1 MKQKRPETPTS
12 DHSPNAETKPSV
24 GNQPMPRLPHERDE
38 SASSQRGPDQ
48 EVVRQAA
55 RDIENGLE
63 DTDTGPV
70 LEDTHRR
77 AFRGDG
83 TDPED

>member
-1 MKQKRPETPTS
+1 MEHKRRETPVQGNP
-12 DHSPNAETKPSV
+12 PNAETKPSV
-24 GNQPMPRLPHERDE
+24 RNRPVPRLPHERDE

-63 DTDTGPV
+63 DTGTGPV
-70 LEDTHRR
+70 LEETHRR
-77 AFRGDG
+77 AFRNEEPN
-83 TDPED
+83 TEN

>member
-1 MKQKRPETPTS
+1 MEHDKPTPGER
-12 DHSPNAETKPSV
+12 PNAETKPSV
-24 GNQPMPRLPHERDE
+24 HNRPVPRLPHERDE

-63 DTDTGPV
+63 DTGTGPV
-70 LEDTHRR
+70 LDATHRR
-77 AFRGDG
+77 LFPDDEAH
-83 TDPED
+83 TED

>member
-1 MKQKRPETPTS
+1 MKHEKPTS
-12 DHSPNAETKPSV
+12 AHQPNAETKPSV
-24 GNQPMPRLPHERDE
+24 HNEPVPRLPHERDE

-63 DTDTGPV
+63 DTGTGPV
-70 LEDTHRR
+70 LDATHRR
-77 AFRGDG
+77 LFRSKDEAE
-83 TDPED
+83 TED